1 MIFLYYI
8 QEADKLNLIFK
19 LFNIIKLQDDKII
32 LPIKEGNKISKK
44 KCERL
49 AKKVNKLLM
58 KTNCKK
64 VVVSKFVKEQE
75 EFLNYLYTYNC
86 QIVDGKLLFEILSQ
100 KVLDYTIKKK
110 KLKKQEVQ
118 LSILV
123 NNLSDIM
130 LENIKE
136 LAKQYKKVNI
146 VTNHIQKFKKIEEE
160 MLEEQGIMIVITNN
174 KKRSLARSQMI
185 LNVDF
190 PTELINQYNIYEN
203 AIIINIKEEVKIKK
217 KRFNGISINDY
228 GIKFE
233 QIEEFDYDK
242 MQKFY
247 HKDLYEAQF
256 NLRQPL
262 KNSIRKINRDKV
274 EIEKLIAT
282 NTIL

>member
-1 MIFLYYI
+1 MYYI

-32 LPIKEGNKISKK
+32 LPIKEGNKISEK
-44 KCERL
+44 KCEKL

-58 KTNCKK
+58 RTNCKK
-64 VVVSKFVKEQE
+64 IVVSKFIKEQE
-75 EFLNYLYTYNC
+75 ELLNYLYTYNC

-100 KVLDYTIKKK
+100 KALDYAIKKK

-123 NNLSDIM
+123 NDLSDIM
-130 LENIKE
+130 LEIIKD
-136 LAKQYKKVNI
+136 LANQYRRINI
-146 VTNHIQKFKKIEEE
+146 VTSHMKKFKKIEEQ
-160 MLEEQGIMIVITNN
+160 MSEEQGIMLIISNN
-174 KKRSLARSQMI
+174 KKKSLAKSQLI

-190 PTELINQYNIYEN
+190 PTELINEYNINES
-203 AIIINIKEEVKIKK
+203 AIIVNIKEETKIKK
-217 KRFNGISINDY
+217 KRFNGLNINDY
-228 GIKFE
+228 EIKFKE
-233 QIEEFDYDK
+233 IEEFDYYK

-256 NLRQPL
+256 NLRQPF
-262 KNSIRKINRDKV
+262 KNSIRKINSDKV
-274 EIEKLIAT
+274 EIEKLITT